1 MIVTYLN
8 NNAIQVRV
16 GNKCGNT
23 TAIDI
28 LSYPHHGFQGRSGR
42 SRLMKQGVYFRN
54 ENLAPVSTNIL
65 ANVAIIRDPVKRLAS
80 CYADR
85 VLRKNRNNSRELAP
99 TWDYF
104 VKNLEEVRNRSV
116 DVRKHSVLQTAWTG
130 NDTSKFTH
138 VILTDNITKE
148 FTPLVSK
155 ISGVNIPA
163 TSHRKSS
170 RGLSSK
176 VELEITQ
183 EHIEIIKDYYKDDYE
198 VWGNYFQ

>member
-1 MIVTYLN
+1 MIVLYPTG
-8 NNAIQVRV
+8 NAIQVSV

-28 LSYPHHGFQGRSGR
+28 LSFPHHGFQGRRGR

-54 ENLAPVSTNIL
+54 ENLAPGTTKIL

-85 VLRKNRNNSRELAP
+85 VLRKNRNNSREFAP

-104 VKNLEEVRNRSV
+104 VKNLEEVRNKSA
-116 DVRKHSVLQTAWTG
+116 DVKSHSRPQVAWTG

-138 VILTDNITKE
+138 IILTDNITKE

-183 EHIEIIKDYYKDDYE
+183 EHIEIIKDFYKDDYE